1 MNKEADEKRTWQ
13 INRVYKRVMPRP
25 EKRNKKEKYTGY
37 VELRS
42 QVLRSFAEMRSNQQ
56 ISHVLLMMYILYS
69 AVFSYLC
76 RFFLIFWFTTNT
88 MV

>member
-1 MNKEADEKRTWQ
+1 
-13 INRVYKRVMPRP
+13 MPRP
-25 EKRNKKEKYTGY
+25 EKRNKKEKHMSY
-37 VELRS
+37 VELPS
-42 QVLRSFAEMRSNQQ
+42 QVLLSSFAEMRSNQQ

-76 RFFLIFWFTTNT
+76 RFFFIFWFTTNT